1 MKTRSF
7 LFLSI
12 SFSLSTAAHFGSS
25 GRQFATTTATLRRAP
40 VPLPLPFT
48 SKSSTDDV
56 LKLRG
61 GAGPLDPSLVVK
73 TASVIAGIQA
83 LLMQFAP
90 VDTAITY
97 GLDEEG

>member
-12 SFSLSTAAHFGSS
+12 SFSLSIAAHFGSS
-25 GRQFATTTATLRRAP
+25 RQFATTTATLRRAP
-40 VPLPLPFT
+40 VPIPFT
-48 SKSSTDDV
+48 SKSSTDQI

-73 TASVIAGIQA
+73 TASVIAGVQA
-83 LLMQFAP
+83 LSMQFAP
-90 VDTAITY
+90 VDTAIAY